1 MVNQLLSLC
10 SASESPKPSG
20 GGRMGT
26 MKEAFKAQYL
36 SKFRKSSDSIGT
48 TSNVGSGGVQSSMQE
63 QCFRR
68 FSFYF
73 HNCAFQQ
80 MLMQHC
86 IADLSV

>member
-1 MVNQLLSLC
+1 
-10 SASESPKPSG
+10 
-20 GGRMGT
+20 MGT

-68 FSFYF
+68 FFSTFIIVLFCNYF
-73 HNCAFQQ
+73 NKC
-80 MLMQHC
+80 
-86 IADLSV
+86 